1 MANPRKVAASVL
13 TKIQKDAAYSNI
25 TLGAYLKEAEL
36 SFEDKKLASRL
47 VYGVLDRKI
56 TLDWVLSRFMKTP
69 IKKTAPFTLQVLRCA
84 LYQIM
89 FMDKIPDSAAVN
101 EAVKLIKNSKES
113 RNSGFVNAV
122 LRAVLR
128 ENISLPEG
136 DSVTDL
142 SVRYSCSEWIIES
155 LLKDYG
161 ISDTVSFLEAS
172 LNAPPLTV
180 RTNTTKFSTDSLIAM
195 LDTECDKGEAEDSLN
210 LKGGFDV
217 AGNELFKKGYFY
229 VQDSASQMAVTAL
242 NPQKGMRVLDVCA
255 APGGKSFLAAILMEN
270 EGEIISCDLY
280 EHKISLIGES
290 AERLGL
296 DIIKPT
302 LNDARKINDAL
313 GEFDAV
319 LCDVPCSGLGVIR
332 RKPEIKYKP
341 TEDFEELEKI
351 QFEILENA
359 AGYLKKGGKLLYST
373 CTLRKA
379 ENEKQIEKFLQKHS
393 EFISKYEHTYM
404 PHIDKTDGFYCA
416 LIEKV

>member
-25 TLGAYLKEAEL
+25 TLGAYLKETEL
-36 SFEDKKLASRL
+36 SNEDKKLASRL

-56 TLDWVLSRFMKTP
+56 TLDWVLSRFIKTP

-101 EAVKLIKNSKES
+101 EAVKLIKNSKDS
-113 RNSGFVNAV
+113 RNAGFVNAV

-128 ENISLPEG
+128 ENIALPKG
-136 DSVTDL
+136 NSVMDL
-142 SVRYSCSEWIIES
+142 SVRYSCSEWIIDS
-155 LLKDYG
+155 LLKDYET
-161 ISDTVSFLEAS
+161 SDTVAFLEAS
-172 LNAPPLTV
+172 LNAPPLTI
-180 RTNTTKFSTDSLIAM
+180 RTNTTKISTDSLIDM
-195 LDTECDKGEAEDSLN
+195 LDAECDKGEAQDSLN

-229 VQDSASQMAVTAL
+229 IQDSASQKAVSVL

-255 APGGKSFLAAILMEN
+255 APGGKSFLVAILMEN

-280 EHKISLIGES
+280 EHKISLIRES
-290 AERLGL
+290 AKRLGL
-296 DIIKPT
+296 NIIKPT
-302 LNDARKINDAL
+302 LNDARKKNDDL

-341 TEDFEELEKI
+341 MEDFKELEKI

-379 ENEKQIEKFLQKHS
+379 ENEKQVEKFLQKHS
-393 EFISKYEHTYM
+393 EFIKKYEHTYM